1 MKKPIYNALLTM
13 LIAAPFVALGSF
25 VNTVTPVASP
35 TPTASAQP
43 VLQSGLQAV
52 SAAGQVM
59 GHVEQ
64 AQWLKLTPA
73 SPEEGKPVG
82 EAVGVVQVW
91 SV

>member
-25 VNTVTPVASP
+25 VNTVTPVASS

-73 SPEEGKPVG
+73 SPEEAKPVG
-82 EAVGVVQVW
+82 EAVGVVQIW

>member
-1 MKKPIYNALLTM
+1 MKKPIYNTLLTM

-35 TPTASAQP
+35 THTASAQP
-43 VLQSGLQAV
+43 VLHGLQAV
-52 SAAGQVM
+52 NAAGQAV
-59 GHVEQ
+59 GQVEQ

-73 SPEEGKPVG
+73 SPEGKPVG
-82 EAVGVVQVW
+82 EVVSVVQIW

>member
-1 MKKPIYNALLTM
+1 MKKPIYNTLLTM

-35 TPTASAQP
+35 THSASAQP
-43 VLQSGLQAV
+43 VLQSGLQAI
-52 SAAGQVM
+52 SAAGQVV

-73 SPEEGKPVG
+73 SPEEGTPVG
-82 EAVGVVQVW
+82 ETAGVVRTW